1 MGSGAFIPAVEPLA
15 PADAWSAG
23 LAAVITR
30 MRALRSQS
38 LPFALCLVTQTEGSS
53 YRKPGAIALV
63 SDDRREGV
71 ISGGCL
77 ESDLELY
84 ARQALAARTPRCVVF
99 DTLADDDLLFGS
111 GSGCRGRMH
120 VLIVPDS
127 GPYRAL
133 SDALLAADGEHLPL
147 EAVLFIDGPAVGSG
161 ACWYGDHEV
170 AVAAGLEI
178 LRDQRTGPVGLQ
190 VLKLPEGSAH
200 AARFTVPPVP
210 RLLIIGAGPEALP
223 LLHIA
228 RGLGWRAVLADH
240 RPALV
245 QAVASMAEAALVARP
260 AEALSLL
267 ASHPLDACVIMS
279 HTASN
284 DLEALRAVAAHP
296 VRYVGLLGP
305 PARRDELLRQLDA
318 PGRAALSARLH
329 APAGLSLGGHGP
341 EALALSIAAELQ
353 QHFAARR

>member
-1 MGSGAFIPAVEPLA
+1 MGSGAFIPAVHTLA
-15 PADAWSAG
+15 PADVWSAG
-23 LAAVITR
+23 LAAVITQA
-30 MRALRSQS
+30 RALRSQS
-38 LPFALCLVTQTEGSS
+38 LPFALCLVAHTEGSS

-77 ESDLELY
+77 EADLELY
-84 ARQALAARTPRCVVF
+84 ARQALAARAPRCVVF

-133 SDALLAADGEHLPL
+133 SDALLVADSEHLPL

-161 ACWYGDHEV
+161 ACWYGINNVSV
-170 AVAAGLEI
+170 AGGLEI
-178 LRDQRTGPVGLQ
+178 LCGQRTGPVGLQ
-190 VLKLPEGSAH
+190 VLKLPGRTVQ
-200 AARFTVPPVP
+200 AARFTVQPVP
-210 RLLIIGAGPEALP
+210 RLLIMGAGPEAMP

-245 QAVASMAEAALVARP
+245 QAVGSMAETAVVERP
-260 AEALSLL
+260 AQALSLL
-267 ASHPLDACVIMS
+267 ASYPIDACVIMS
-279 HTASN
+279 HTASS

-305 PARRDELLRQLDA
+305 PARRDELLRQLDEPA
-318 PGRAALSARLH
+318 RTALSARLH
-329 APAGLSLGGHGP
+329 APAGLNLGGHGP

-353 QHFAARR
+353 QHFAVRR

>member
-1 MGSGAFIPAVEPLA
+1 MRGGAFNPAVQSPA

-23 LAAVITR
+23 LAAVIDQV
-30 MRALRSQS
+30 RALRSRS
-38 LPFALCLVTQTEGSS
+38 LPFALCLVAHTEGSS

-63 SDDRREGV
+63 SEDRREGV

-84 ARQALAARTPRCVVF
+84 ARQALAACAPRCVVF
-99 DTLADDDLLFGS
+99 DTLAHDDLLFGS

-120 VLIVPDS
+120 VLIVPDN

-170 AVAAGLEI
+170 PVAAGLEI
-178 LRDQRTGPVGLQ
+178 LRDHRTGPAELQ
-190 VLKLPEGSAH
+190 VHDLSDGSAH
-200 AARFTVPPVP
+200 AARFIVQPVP

-223 LLHIA
+223 LLRIA
-228 RGLGWRAVLADH
+228 RGLGWRPILADH

-245 QAVASMAEAALVARP
+245 QALSSLAEAVVVARP
-260 AEALSLL
+260 AQALSQL

-284 DLEALRAVAAHP
+284 DLDALRAVLANP
-296 VRYVGLLGP
+296 VPYVGLLGP

-318 PGRAALSARLH
+318 PGRAALTARLH
-329 APAGLSLGGHGP
+329 APAGLNLGGHGP